1 MKSVTSACLHQ
12 PDEILFTFQ
21 WMNTHS
27 DGTLSRLSPCPLT
40 RCQNNGKVTLEK
52 INIKAEG
59 PSPENGSDK

>member
-27 DGTLSRLSPCPLT
+27 DGTLSRLSTCPLT
-40 RCQNNGKVTLEK
+40 RCQNNGKVTREK